1 MKVRAMPNRRQ
12 PSPASCL
19 KKLGKQFDDLA
30 QKTAGVLKPADKPVS
45 VWDAPEPDLLRRH
58 AIHRLVGRF
67 EELVRGVSEYVISL
81 HALNQI
87 RADGLAELVA
97 ANELGEWGGL
107 VSDPLNF
114 FAALAGWP
122 LVGRRGRRVGDA
134 LNPGERTGAPV
145 LVKLGPFKVGVVG
158 DDVPP
163 DADQC
168 RHYAKFCRKLASTVR
183 PQKGGPT
190 SKSPG
195 MSKDEANRQARDL
208 LKSKKKWTQRELAKA
223 IGCAVGQ
230 VCELPAY
237 KAWRDEHKPKGDKAP
252 KAIPATDKVLAS
264 VGKEDAELERLIA
277 EQEKDL
283 VDSPL
288 ISNARKQSRRPKV

>member
-1 MKVRAMPNRRQ
+1 MPNRRQ

-45 VWDAPEPDLLRRH
+45 VWDVPEPELLRRH
-58 AIHRLVGRF
+58 AIHSLVVRF
-67 EELVRGVSEYVISL
+67 EELVSGTSECVIGL

-97 ANELGEWGGL
+97 ARKLGEWGGL

-114 FAALAGWP
+114 LAALAGWR
-122 LVGRRGRRVGDA
+122 LAGRRGRAVGGA
-134 LNPGERTGAPV
+134 SVPVERTFPPV
-145 LVKLGPFKVGVVG
+145 LVMRGPFKVGVAG
-158 DDVPP
+158 DEVPP

-168 RHYAKFCRKLASTVR
+168 RHYAEFCRKLASAVR
-183 PQKGGPT
+183 PQKGGPK

-195 MSKDEANRQARDL
+195 MSIDEANQRARDL
-208 LKSKKKWTQRELAKA
+208 LKSKKEWTQRELAKA
-223 IGCAVGQ
+223 IGCADGQ

-237 KAWRDEHKPKGDKAP
+237 KVWRDEHKPKGDKAP

-277 EQEKDL
+277 
-283 VDSPL
+283 
-288 ISNARKQSRRPKV
+288 